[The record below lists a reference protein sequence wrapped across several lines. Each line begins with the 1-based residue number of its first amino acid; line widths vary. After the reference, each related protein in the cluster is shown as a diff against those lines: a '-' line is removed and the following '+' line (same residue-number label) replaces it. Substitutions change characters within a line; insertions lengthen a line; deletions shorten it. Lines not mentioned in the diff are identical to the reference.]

1 MAAGFQNPFSG
12 FQNPF
17 QDFDLG
23 RAFMG
28 APRPQPQDFMVPGSV
43 ITPGVSVNPH
53 AGLDFKAVYA
63 PEVRPGN
70 IPVSAGG
77 SGTHPGIESGYQP
90 VYGQQNEAPNFLQ
103 PLYGE
108 GYYEDIQIGMGGRGA
123 DQPAGI
129 TPYSAPPALGQ
140 SDAPTYQQRSEMLDA
155 AKYSKELER
164 WKLIENERLKR
175 LGSLQEMLAYM
186 GKQSGGGKASGGGGG
201 TAPKSGRPTNLQMA
215 SMGVADKPEDPF
227 RKLEEFYPFL
237 GRYRNT

>member
-28 APRPQPQDFMVPGSV
+28 APRPQPQDFMVPGPV
-43 ITPGVSVNPH
+43 TTPGVSVNPH
-53 AGLDFKAVYA
+53 AGLDFK
-63 PEVRPGN
+63 
-70 IPVSAGG
+70 
-77 SGTHPGIESGYQP
+77 P
-90 VYGQQNEAPNFLQ
+90 VYTPEGQ
-103 PLYGE
+103 PL
-108 GYYEDIQIGMGGRGA
+108 
-123 DQPAGI
+123 GI
-129 TPYSAPPALGQ
+129 APYSAPPALGQ
-140 SDAPTYQQRSEMLDA
+140 SDAPTYQQKSEMLDA

-175 LGSLQEMLAYM
+175 MGSLQEMLAYM
-186 GKQSGGGKASGGGGG
+186 GKQSEGGRASGGGGGG

-227 RKLEEFYPFL
+227 RTLEEFYPFL

>member
-28 APRPQPQDFMVPGSV
+28 APRPQPQDFMVPGPV
-43 ITPGVSVNPH
+43 TTPGVSVNPH
-53 AGLDFKAVYA
+53 
-63 PEVRPGN
+63 
-70 IPVSAGG
+70 S
-77 SGTHPGIESGYQP
+77 
-90 VYGQQNEAPNFLQ
+90 
-103 PLYGE
+103 
-108 GYYEDIQIGMGGRGA
+108 GMGFKFGDRGTYPENIKTGMRTGDLLSTSQILDKVDLLNDEFRRTKGA
-123 DQPAGI
+123 DPKDQFEYFGDGNWG
-129 TPYSAPPALGQ
+129 LK

-175 LGSLQEMLAYM
+175 MGSLQEMLAYM
-186 GKQSGGGKASGGGGG
+186 GKQSGGGRASGGGGG